1 MENLKAPLN
10 KKGRKLENL
19 SKSQR
24 FYSEFNS
31 DQSSSSSSSSS
42 DEDGGAFNF
51 DIKRNQN
58 SKFYDNNLNKHT
70 KSENA
75 SNHSLSVREKM
86 SSETTNIILPVSP
99 GLSANQ
105 DLKDKALDIIYQ
117 KKIKE
122 LKSKI
127 VLMYLTNAYH

>member
-1 MENLKAPLN
+1 MENLKAPMN

-31 DQSSSSSSSSS
+31 DPSSSSSSSSS
-42 DEDGGAFNF
+42 DEDGKAFNF
-51 DIKRNQN
+51 ENKRTPN
-58 SKFYDNNLNKHT
+58 SKFYDKILTNNT
-70 KSENA
+70 KSDNG
-75 SNHSLSVREKM
+75 SDNSLIVREKM
-86 SSETTNIILPVSP
+86 NSETTNIIPPVSP

-127 VLMYLTNAYH
+127 VLTH